1 MRTSFRM
8 IKDVRDSLE
17 SFLDNVQQTIK
28 EMETMVVPP
37 SIHYG
42 LMSLPEEIFMHIVDM
57 ACAETENNFGRDE
70 MDTLIKRLSL
80 VSWKFQHAVGNTIS
94 FWTRIDNRYCLGR
107 GFGNRIARTRNA
119 PLVMHID
126 LQAAG
131 RYRVRI
137 VTQISLLQGR
147 CQRLDARLPP
157 DAVAGFPLLQ
167 FTSLDSVKLFF
178 PYHDESNRWF
188 YDKCMFP
195 NIRSLESI
203 SAIPSSHPR
212 ANLTTVELKAGGS
225 YAVDVHWYERLMGFL
240 NCAPSIRSLSVELDI
255 CAATESGE
263 LISVNMPCVTSISI
277 YHRNNFKQ
285 GMLQRLHRILASLEM
300 PNVLDCDFSLYLTN
314 NRELETALDSMREKI
329 PEVTTLTIV
338 APFNLEAVY
347 LKELV
352 KPFARIRKLAIDAPQ
367 VTDALQGLD
376 SDLEL
381 NQLRSVVLGRLFLR
395 RSWAQH
401 GEFHSLATHADELK
415 ITFESTVWKFD

>member
-8 IKDVRDSLE
+8 IKDIRNSLE
-17 SFLDNVQQTIK
+17 SILGNVQQTIQ
-28 EMETMVVPP
+28 EMESMVVPP

-70 MDTLIKRLSL
+70 MDTLIKQLSL
-80 VSWKFQHAVGNTIS
+80 VSWNFRRAVVNTIS

-126 LQAAG
+126 LQAG
-131 RYRVRI
+131 RDRARI
-137 VTQISLLQGR
+137 VAISLLKDR
-147 CQRLDARLPP
+147 CQQLDARLPP
-157 DAVAGFPLLQ
+157 NAVADFSLIQFPN
-167 FTSLDSVKLFF
+167 LDSVKLSF
-178 PYHDESNRWF
+178 PYHNESNRWF

-225 YAVDVHWYERLMGFL
+225 YAVGVHWYERLMGFL
-240 NCAPSIRSLSVELDI
+240 SCAPSIRSLSLELDI
-255 CAATESGE
+255 CAATESGD
-263 LISVNMPCVTSISI
+263 LMSVSMPCVTSISI

-300 PNVLDCDFSLYLTN
+300 PNILDCDFSLYLTN

-338 APFNLEAVY
+338 APFNLEAVH
-347 LKELV
+347 LKELI
-352 KPFARIRKLAIDAPQ
+352 KPFARIRKLALDAPQ

-381 NQLRSVVLGRLFLR
+381 NQLHSVVLGRRFLR

-401 GEFHSLATHADELK
+401 GEFQSLANHADALK
-415 ITFESTVWKFD
+415 ITFENTVWKFD